1 MTYKTMQ
8 GDTWDV
14 IAKRVY
20 DDETQIGVL
29 QQNNSQYI
37 DVWIFDAGCMIEVPE
52 LVMEE
57 EDDLPDWREDDEE
70 DSGEDED
77 E

>member
-20 DDETQIGVL
+20 DDEAQIGVL

-52 LVMEE
+52 LVTEE

-70 DSGEDED
+70 DYGEDED